1 MCGGTRNPSS
11 KFLPNQRPRTLRIAL
26 SLRYADHDS
35 RDFLVDAEQE
45 STVGDLLRRMGADD
59 TGTAYGNE
67 RVWVSGREVR
77 FDWSLREAGVR
88 PGTVFDVLAFPPSS
102 EQAAGLLDVGIAS
115 GLGAGT
121 TIRLGPGEHAIGG
134 RRLAPVPDGALIIQ
148 VDVAMRTRVRTTSP
162 GIHAQLG
169 GAPLTEEFT
178 DWPPDAQLVIADSLL
193 ATRPVTDSDAVLEP
207 DFEAGG
213 LDFNR
218 PPRTLRVPAQGEFR
232 IPAPPAAPQA
242 SALPWLGAMVPV
254 LGAVVTAVAF
264 HSYVFLVIAG
274 LSPIVAMTDAL
285 TGRRRGRRGHRALLA
300 EYDATVARIE
310 ADIAAGNVAERVSL
324 RASAPSA
331 VDLGRIASVPESRLW
346 ERRFADDD
354 YLLLRA
360 GTGDVPSSVTVDDA
374 REALEHRRRLPA
386 TLNDVPLAISL
397 KMAGVLG
404 VAGAHP
410 RTRPLAKWLLAQ
422 VAVLQSPRD
431 VQVVLLAA
439 RQNGAEWGWAAW
451 LPHLAP
457 AFGQD
462 SRSTIGNDAETIG
475 RRVAELG
482 RLLSERQTQAASAPG
497 RNIRLGPDVVVL
509 WDGARRLRSYPGVSA
524 ILRDGPDVGIYSICV
539 DDDER
544 SLPEEATAVVVAH
557 ADGSADLRRSP
568 QDIKHKTRLD
578 AVGHDWFERTARALA
593 PIRDTGGD
601 EDDALPQAARLTEVL
616 ELEPVGPEQF
626 LSRWASAAR
635 STRATMGVSFDGPF
649 SIDLVVD
656 GPHGLVAG
664 TTGSGK
670 SELLQTIVASLA
682 VANRP
687 DAMNFVLVD
696 YKGGAAFKD
705 AVHLPHTVGMVTDLD
720 AHLVE
725 RALTSLG
732 AELTRREHM
741 LAAVGAKDIEDY
753 VEASSRRYAEPMP
766 RLLIVIDEFASM
778 VRELPDFVAGL
789 VNIAQ
794 RGRSLGIHL
803 ILATQRPSGVV
814 SGDIRANTNLRI
826 SLRVTDAADSTD
838 IIGAADAAR
847 ISASTPGRA
856 YVRLGHASLIP
867 FQAARV
873 GGRSKLAASTGPR
886 RVPPPFV
893 APLSWATAGYPLP
906 AAPRQDAQDGED
918 TDLTRLVQA
927 ARDAA
932 SRLQLP
938 PNHSPWLPAL
948 PDAVTRG
955 DLLAAPALLEPDD
968 GALPAVPWALGDVPS
983 EQAQR
988 PVTISLSKFGHL
1000 FIAGASRT
1008 GRSQALRTIAGSLA
1022 DAISTAD
1029 LHLFGI
1035 DMGNG
1040 ALLPL
1045 TRLPQTG
1052 AVVQRSERERLTR
1065 LFDRLQ
1071 AELTRR
1077 QEMFGR
1083 LGVADI
1089 GEQRRQA
1096 GPGDRLPHLVLLLD
1110 RWENFISSY
1119 ADLDGGAYV
1128 ERVLTFL
1135 REGAGAGLHLVL
1147 AGDRSLL
1154 SGRIGVLTD
1163 DKWVLR
1169 FAERG
1174 DYSMADLNPRKLPE
1188 RIPDGRM
1195 LRATTGQE
1203 AQIALLAPD
1212 PSATAQAGALDE
1224 IGARARDRDRNVPL
1238 GLRPMRVDLL
1248 PSTLTWDEAAQY
1260 PAEPHEKPLWALLG
1274 IGGDQLTAVGTDLAG
1289 AAPTFL
1295 IAGPPRSGRSNLLA
1309 VMTRSLLDAG
1319 AETVLL
1325 LPRRS
1330 PLEQIYT
1337 GVPGVRAIFT
1347 GTETPADKLQAAL
1360 QTDAGPAVLL
1370 IDDGEL
1376 VRDSSELTFLRGW
1389 IRSAGSA
1396 GGAVVL
1402 CGNSAEVGGGF
1413 SGWQTDI
1420 RNNQRGALLSP
1431 RNPFDGDLLGVRLP
1445 RSLTSGPVTPGRA
1458 LVHRGDGEFLT
1469 LQVPRLVE

>member
-1 MCGGTRNPSS
+1 MRRGPHAFFDAFTD
-11 KFLPNQRPRTLRIAL
+11 QRPRNLRIAL
-26 SLRYADHDS
+26 SLRYADDDS

-59 TGTAYGNE
+59 AGAAHGGE
-67 RVWVSGREVR
+67 RVWVADREVR
-77 FDWSLREAGVR
+77 YDSSLREAGVR
-88 PGTVFDVLAFPPSS
+88 QGAVFDVRGLPRSS
-102 EQAAGLLDVGIAS
+102 ESAAGMLDVGIAS
-115 GLGAGT
+115 GPGAGN

-134 RRLAPVPDGALIIQ
+134 RLAPIPEGALIIQ

-162 GIHAQLG
+162 GIRAQIG
-169 GAPLTEEFT
+169 GIALTEEFT
-178 DWPPDAQLVIADSLL
+178 AWPPDAQLVIADSLL

-218 PPRTLRVPAQGEFR
+218 PPRTLRVPAKGEFR
-232 IPAPPAAPQA
+232 IPAPPTAPQA

-274 LSPIVAMTDAL
+274 LSPIVVITNTL
-285 TGRRRGRRGHRALLA
+285 TGRRQGRRGHRSLLA
-300 EYDATVARIE
+300 EYEATVARIE
-310 ADIAAGNVAERVSL
+310 ADIDAGNVAERVSL
-324 RASAPSA
+324 QTSAPSA

-360 GTGDVPSSVTVDDA
+360 GTGDVPSSVIVDDA
-374 REALEHRRRLPA
+374 REELEHRRRLPA

-397 KMAGVLG
+397 KTAGVLG
-404 VAGAHP
+404 VAGASA
-410 RTRPLAKWLLAQ
+410 RARPVVKWLLAQ

-431 VQVVLLAA
+431 VQIVLLTA
-439 RQNGAEWGWAAW
+439 RQNGAEWGWTAW

-462 SRSTIGNDAETIG
+462 ARSTIGNDAETIG

-482 RLLSERQTQAASAPG
+482 RLLSERQTQASSAPG
-497 RNIRLGPDVVVL
+497 RHIRLGPDVVVF
-509 WDGARRLRSYPGVSA
+509 WDGARRLRSYPGAAA
-524 ILRDGPDVGIYSICV
+524 ILRDGPGVGIYSICI
-539 DDDER
+539 DDGER
-544 SLPEEATAVVVAH
+544 SLPEEATAVVVVH

-568 QDIKHKTRLD
+568 QDINHKTRLD
-578 AVGHDWFERTARALA
+578 VIGQDWFERTARALA

-616 ELEPVGPEQF
+616 ELEPVGPGQL
-626 LSRWASAAR
+626 LSRWAGAAR
-635 STRATMGVSFDGPF
+635 STRATLGVSFDGPF
-649 SIDLVVD
+649 SVDLVVD

-705 AVHLPHTVGMVTDLD
+705 AVRLPHTVGMVTDLD

-741 LAAVGAKDIEDY
+741 LAAVGAKDIDDY
-753 VEASSRRYAEPMP
+753 VEASSRRHAEPMP

-826 SLRVTDAADSTD
+826 SLRVTDAADSSD
-838 IIGAADAAR
+838 IIGASDAAQ

-873 GGRSKLAASTGPR
+873 GGRSKVAAATGPR
-886 RVPPPFV
+886 LVPPPFV

-918 TDLTRLVQA
+918 TDLTRLVHA
-927 ARDAA
+927 ARDAV

-938 PNHSPWLPAL
+938 PNHSPWLPPL
-948 PDAVTRG
+948 PDSVTRG
-955 DLLAAPALLEPDD
+955 DLLAAPTRLEPDD

-988 PVTISLSKFGHL
+988 PVTVSLSKFGHL

-1110 RWENFISSY
+1110 RWENFTSSY

-1135 REGAGAGLHLVL
+1135 REGVGVGLHLVL

-1174 DYSMADLNPRKLPE
+1174 DYAMADLNPRKLPE

-1224 IGARARDRDRNVPL
+1224 IAVRARDRDRDVPL

-1260 PAEPHEKPLWALLG
+1260 PAEPHEKPLWAMLG

-1289 AAPTFL
+1289 TAPTFL

-1330 PLEQIYT
+1330 PLERIYT

-1347 GTETPADKLQAAL
+1347 GTETPADELQAAL
-1360 QTDAGPAVLL
+1360 QTDAGPVVLF

-1376 VRDSSELTFLRGW
+1376 VRDSSGLTFLRGW
-1389 IRSAGSA
+1389 IRSAGGA

-1402 CGNSAEVGGGF
+1402 GGNSAEVGGGF

>member
-1 MCGGTRNPSS
+1 
-11 KFLPNQRPRTLRIAL
+11 LRIAL
-26 SLRYADHDS
+26 SLRYADDDS

-45 STVGDLLRRMGADD
+45 STVGDLLRRMGADG
-59 TGTAYGNE
+59 TGAADGDE
-67 RVWVSGREVR
+67 RVWVTGRELPY
-77 FDWSLREAGVR
+77 DSPLREAGVR
-88 PGTVFDVLAFPPSS
+88 QGAVFDVRGLPQSS
-102 EQAAGLLDVGIAS
+102 EPTAGMLDVGIAS
-115 GLGAGT
+115 GPGAGN

-134 RRLAPVPDGALIIQ
+134 RLAPVPEGALIIQ
-148 VDVAMRTRVRTTSP
+148 VDVAMRARVRTTSP
-162 GIHAQLG
+162 GIRAEIG
-169 GAPLTEEFT
+169 GTPLTAEFT
-178 DWPPDAQLVIADSLL
+178 GWPSDAQLVISDSLL
-193 ATRPVTDSDAVLEP
+193 ATRPVTDSVAVLEP
-207 DFEAGG
+207 DFEAGAF
-213 LDFNR
+213 DFNR
-218 PPRTLRVPAQGEFR
+218 PPRAVRVPAQREFR
-232 IPAPPAAPQA
+232 IPAPPAAPQP
-242 SALPWLGAMVPV
+242 SALPWVGALVPV
-254 LGAVVTAVAF
+254 LGAVVTAIAF
-264 HSYVFLVIAG
+264 HSYAFLAIAA
-274 LSPIVAMTDAL
+274 LSPILVISNTL
-285 TGRRRGRRGHRALLA
+285 TARRQGRRGHRSLMA
-300 EYDATVARIE
+300 EYEATVARIE
-310 ADIAAGNVAERVSL
+310 ADIDAGNVAERISL
-324 RASAPSA
+324 LTSAPSA

-360 GTGDVPSSVTVDDA
+360 GTGDVPSSVIVDDA
-374 REALEHRRRLPA
+374 REELEYRRRLPA

-397 KMAGVLG
+397 KAAGVLG
-404 VAGAHP
+404 VAGAP
-410 RTRPLAKWLLAQ
+410 TRTRPLVKWLLAQ

-431 VQVVLLAA
+431 AQIILLTAG
-439 RQNGAEWGWAAW
+439 QNGAEWGWTAW

-462 SRSTIGNDAETIG
+462 ARSTIGNDAETIG

-482 RLLSERQTQAASAPG
+482 RLLSERQARASSVPG
-497 RNIRLGPDVVVL
+497 RHIRPGPDVVVF
-509 WDGARRLRSYPGVSA
+509 WDGARRLRSYPGAVA
-524 ILRDGPDVGIYSICV
+524 ILRDGPEAGIYSICV

-544 SLPEEATAVVVAH
+544 SLPQEAAAVVVVH

-568 QDIKHKTRLD
+568 QDINHKTRLD
-578 AVGHDWFERTARALA
+578 VIGQDWFERTARALA
-593 PIRDTGGD
+593 PIRDSGGD

-626 LSRWASAAR
+626 RSRWAGAPR
-635 STRATMGVSFDGPF
+635 STRATLGVSFDGPF
-649 SIDLVVD
+649 SVDLVVD

-705 AVHLPHTVGMVTDLD
+705 AVRLPHTVGMVTDLD

-741 LAAVGAKDIEDY
+741 LAAVGAKDIDDY
-753 VEASSRRYAEPMP
+753 FEARSRRDAEPMP

-826 SLRVTDAADSTD
+826 SLRVTDAADSSD
-838 IIGAADAAR
+838 IISAPDAAQ

-873 GGRSKLAASTGPR
+873 GGRSKAAAATGPR
-886 RVPPPFV
+886 PVPAPFV

-906 AAPRQDAQDGED
+906 AAPRQDAQDGEE
-918 TDLTRLVQA
+918 TDLSRLVDA
-927 ARDAA
+927 ARDAV
-932 SRLQLP
+932 SGLGLP
-938 PNHSPWLPAL
+938 ANHSPWLPPL
-948 PDAVTRG
+948 PDSVTRD
-955 DLLAAPALLEPDD
+955 DLRAAAASPESDD
-968 GALPAVPWALGDVPS
+968 GALPAVPWALGDLPG

-988 PVTISLSKFGHL
+988 PVTVSLSKFGHL

-1110 RWENFISSY
+1110 RWENFTSSY
-1119 ADLDGGAYV
+1119 ADLDGGAFV

-1169 FAERG
+1169 FAERS

-1188 RIPDGRM
+1188 RIPDGRI

-1212 PSATAQAGALDE
+1212 PAASAQAAALAE
-1224 IGARARDRDRNVPL
+1224 IGARARDRDRTVPP
-1238 GLRPMRVDLL
+1238 GLRPLRVDLL
-1248 PSTLTWDEAAQY
+1248 PSTLTWEEAAQY
-1260 PAEPHEKPLWALLG
+1260 PVEPHEEPLWAMLG
-1274 IGGDQLTAVGTDLAG
+1274 VGGDQLTSVGADLAG
-1289 AAPTFL
+1289 TAATFL

-1330 PLEQIYT
+1330 PLESIFT
-1337 GVPGVRAIFT
+1337 KVPGVRAIFT
-1347 GTETPADKLQAAL
+1347 GTQTPADELRAAL
-1360 QTDAGPAVLL
+1360 QTGAGPVVLV

-1376 VRDSSELTFLRGW
+1376 VRDSSELTFLREW
-1389 IRSAGSA
+1389 IRSAAGA

-1402 CGNSAEVGGGF
+1402 GGNAAEVGGGF

-1445 RSLTSGPVTPGRA
+1445 RSLTTGPVTPGRA
-1458 LVHRGDGEFLT
+1458 LVHRGGDELLT

>member
-1 MCGGTRNPSS
+1 VRRGPHDFFAASTD
-11 KFLPNQRPRTLRIAL
+11 QRPGNLRIAL
-26 SLRYADHDS
+26 SLRNADDDS
-35 RDFLVDAEQE
+35 RDFLVVAEQE
-45 STVGDLLRRMGADD
+45 STVGDLLRQMGADG
-59 TGTAYGNE
+59 TGTANGFE
-67 RVWVSGREVR
+67 RVWATGREVR
-77 FDWSLREAGVR
+77 YDSSLREAGVR
-88 PGTVFDVLAFPPSS
+88 QGMVLDVRALPQSAEP
-102 EQAAGLLDVGIAS
+102 AAGMLDVGIAS
-115 GLGAGT
+115 GPGAGNI
-121 TIRLGPGEHAIGG
+121 IRLGPGEHAIGG
-134 RRLAPVPDGALIIQ
+134 RLAPVPEGSLIIQ
-148 VDVAMRTRVRTTSP
+148 VGVAMRTRVRTTSP
-162 GIHAQLG
+162 GIRAQFG
-169 GAPLTEEFT
+169 GTPLTEEFT
-178 DWPPDAQLVIADSLL
+178 AWPPDAQLVIFDSVL

-207 DFEAGG
+207 DFEAGSF
-213 LDFNR
+213 DFNR
-218 PPRTLRVPAQGEFR
+218 PPRAVRVPAKGEFR
-232 IPAPPAAPQA
+232 IPAPPAAPRP
-242 SALPWLGAMVPV
+242 SALPWVGALVPV
-254 LGAVVTAVAF
+254 LGALVTAILF
-264 HSYVFLVIAG
+264 HSYEFLAIAA
-274 LSPIVAMTDAL
+274 LSPVVVVSNTL
-285 TGRRRGRRGHRALLA
+285 TARRRGKRGHRSLMA
-300 EYDATVARIE
+300 EYEATVARIE
-310 ADIAAGNVAERVSL
+310 ADIDADNVAERISL
-324 RASAPSA
+324 LRSAPSA

-346 ERRFADDD
+346 ERRYADDD

-360 GTGDVPSSVTVDDA
+360 GTGDVPSSVIVDDA
-374 REALEHRRRLPA
+374 REELEYRRRLPV
-386 TLNDVPLAISL
+386 TLNDVPLTISL
-397 KMAGVLG
+397 KTAGVVG
-404 VAGAHP
+404 IAGP
-410 RTRPLAKWLLAQ
+410 FTRTRPLAEWFLAQ
-422 VAVLQSPRD
+422 VAIQQSPRD
-431 VQVVLLAA
+431 VQIVILAA
-439 RQNGAEWGWAAW
+439 GRNGAEWGWAAW

-462 SRSTIGNDAETIG
+462 TRSTIGNDAETIG
-475 RRVAELG
+475 RRVAELN
-482 RLLSERQTQAASAPG
+482 RLLSERLNRASGP
-497 RNIRLGPDVVVL
+497 RVRLGPAVVVF
-509 WDGARRLRSYPGVSA
+509 WDGARRLRSYPGAAA
-524 ILRDGPDVGIYSICV
+524 ILRDGPDVGIYSVCI
-539 DDDER
+539 DDNER
-544 SLPEEATAVVVAH
+544 SLPEEATAVVVVH

-568 QDIKHKTRLD
+568 QDINHKTRLD
-578 AVGHDWFERTARALA
+578 VIGQDWFERTARALA
-593 PIRDTGGD
+593 PIRDAGGD

-626 LSRWASAAR
+626 LSRWAGAAR
-635 STRATMGVSFDGPF
+635 STRAMLGVSLDGPF

-705 AVHLPHTVGMVTDLD
+705 AVRLPHTVGMVTDLD

-741 LAAVGAKDIEDY
+741 LAAVGAKDIDDY
-753 VEASSRRYAEPMP
+753 LEVSSRRSGEPMP

-778 VRELPDFVAGL
+778 VRELPDFVTGL

-826 SLRVTDAADSTD
+826 SLRVTDAADSSD
-838 IIGAADAAR
+838 IIGVPDAAK

-856 YVRLGHASLIP
+856 YVSLGHSSLIP

-873 GGRSKLAASTGPR
+873 GGRSKVAVSTGPR
-886 RVPPPFV
+886 PVPPPFV
-893 APLSWATAGYPLP
+893 APLSWMTVGYPLP
-906 AAPRQDAQDGED
+906 AAPRQDVQDGEE
-918 TDLTRLVQA
+918 TDLTRLVRA
-927 ARDAA
+927 AREAA
-932 SRLQLP
+932 SSLGLA
-938 PNHSPWLPAL
+938 PNHSPWLPPL
-948 PDAVTRG
+948 PDSVTRG
-955 DLLAAPALLEPDD
+955 DLPAAPGGLEPDD
-968 GALPAVPWALGDVPS
+968 GALPAVPWALGDLPG

-988 PVTISLSKFGHL
+988 PVTLSLSKFGHL
-1000 FIAGASRT
+1000 FVAGASRT

-1096 GPGDRLPHLVLLLD
+1096 DPGDRLPHLVLLLD
-1110 RWENFISSY
+1110 RWENFTSSY
-1119 ADLDGGAYV
+1119 AELDGGAFV

-1174 DYSMADLNPRKLPE
+1174 DYGMAGLNPRKLPE

-1203 AQIALLAPD
+1203 AQIALLASD
-1212 PSATAQAGALDE
+1212 PSASAQAEALGE
-1224 IGARARDRDRNVPL
+1224 IARRARDRDRDVPP

-1248 PSTLTWDEAAQY
+1248 PSTLTWEEAAQY
-1260 PAEPHEKPLWALLG
+1260 PAEPYEKPLWAMLG

-1289 AAPTFL
+1289 TATFL

-1319 AETVLL
+1319 AEIVLL

-1330 PLEQIYT
+1330 PLEPIFT

-1347 GTETPADKLQAAL
+1347 GTETPADELRAAL
-1360 QTDAGPAVLL
+1360 QTDAGPVVLV
-1370 IDDGEL
+1370 IDDGEAL
-1376 VRDSSELTFLRGW
+1376 RDSSELTFLRGW
-1389 IRSAGSA
+1389 IRSAAGA

-1402 CGNSAEVGGGF
+1402 AGNTAEVGGGF

-1431 RNPFDGDLLGVRLP
+1431 RSPFDGDLLGVRLP
-1445 RSLTSGPVTPGRA
+1445 RSVTSGPVTPGRV
-1458 LVHRGDGEFLT
+1458 LLHRGGSELLT
-1469 LQVPRLVE
+1469 LQVPRIVE

>member
-1 MCGGTRNPSS
+1 
-11 KFLPNQRPRTLRIAL
+11 LRIAL
-26 SLRYADHDS
+26 SLRYADDDS
-35 RDFLVDAEQE
+35 RDFLVDADQE
-45 STVGDLLRRMGADD
+45 STVGDLLSRMGVGDPGAAYDD
-59 TGTAYGNE
+59 R
-67 RVWVSGREVR
+67 RVWANGHEVR
-77 FDWSLREAGVR
+77 YGSSLREAGIRQGSVFEVR
-88 PGTVFDVLAFPPSS
+88 TFPRAS
-102 EQAAGLLDVGIAS
+102 EPAAGMLDVGIAS
-115 GLGAGT
+115 GPGAGN
-121 TIRLGPGEHAIGG
+121 IVRLGPGEHVIAGG
-134 RRLAPVPDGALIIQ
+134 LAPVPDGALIIQ
-148 VDVAMRTRVRTTSP
+148 VDVTMRARVRATSP
-162 GIHAQLG
+162 GVRAQIG
-169 GAPLTEEFT
+169 GTPLTEEFT
-178 DWPPDAQLVIADSLL
+178 DWPPGEQLVISGSLL
-193 ATRPVTDSDAVLEP
+193 ATRPVIDSDAVLEP
-207 DFEAGG
+207 DSEVGG
-213 LDFNR
+213 FDFNR
-218 PPRTLRVPAQGEFR
+218 PPRTMPAPAKSEFR
-232 IPAPPAAPQA
+232 IPAPPAPPQP
-242 SALPWLGAMVPV
+242 SALPWVGALVPV
-254 LGAVVTAVAF
+254 LGAVVTAFAF
-264 HSYVFLVIAG
+264 HSYAFLAIAALSPVVVIAN
-274 LSPIVAMTDAL
+274 TL
-285 TGRRRGRRGHRALLA
+285 TARRQGKRGYRSQAA
-300 EYDATVARIE
+300 EYEATVARIE
-310 ADIAAGNVAERVSL
+310 ADIDAGNAAERVSL
-324 RASAPSA
+324 LTSAPSA

-346 ERRFADDD
+346 ERRYSDDD

-360 GTGDVPSSVTVDDA
+360 GTGDVPSSVIVDDA
-374 REALEHRRRLPA
+374 REELEYRRRLPA
-386 TLNDVPLAISL
+386 TLHDVPLAISL
-397 KMAGVLG
+397 KTAGVMG
-404 VAGAHP
+404 VAGPIARILP
-410 RTRPLAKWLLAQ
+410 VAEWLLAQ

-431 VQVVLLAA
+431 VQIVLLTTGHT
-439 RQNGAEWGWAAW
+439 GAEWGWTAW

-457 AFGQD
+457 SFGQD
-462 SRSTIGNDAETIG
+462 ARCVTGNDAETIG

-482 RLLSERQTQAASAPG
+482 RLLSERQTQASLTPG
-497 RNIRLGPDVVVL
+497 RRVRLGPDVVVF
-509 WDGARRLRSYPGVSA
+509 WDGARRLRSYPGVAA
-524 ILRDGPDVGIYSICV
+524 ILRDGPDVGIYGVCV
-539 DDDER
+539 DDNER
-544 SLPEEATAVVVAH
+544 SLPEEAAAVVVVH

-568 QDIKHKTRLD
+568 QDINHKTRLD
-578 AVGHDWFERTARALA
+578 VVGQDWFERTARALA
-593 PIRDTGGD
+593 PVRDAGGD

-616 ELEPVGPEQF
+616 GLEPVGPEQF
-626 LSRWASAAR
+626 LSRWAGAAP
-635 STRATMGVSFDGPF
+635 STRTTLGVSFDGPF
-649 SIDLVVD
+649 AIDLVTD

-705 AVHLPHTVGMVTDLD
+705 AVRLPHTVGMVTDLD

-753 VEASSRRYAEPMP
+753 FEARARSGAEPMP

-814 SGDIRANTNLRI
+814 SGEIRSNTNLRI
-826 SLRVTDAADSTD
+826 SLRVTDVADSND
-838 IIGAADAAR
+838 IIGTSDAAQ
-847 ISASTPGRA
+847 ISASAPGRA

-867 FQAARV
+867 FQTARV
-873 GGRSKLAASTGPR
+873 GGRSKAATGPR
-886 RVPPPFV
+886 RAPAPFI
-893 APLSWATAGYPLP
+893 APLSWASVGYPLP
-906 AAPRQDAQDGED
+906 ASPLNDAEDGEE
-918 TDLTRLVQA
+918 TDLTRLVRA
-927 ARDAA
+927 ARDAVGT
-932 SRLQLP
+932 LGLP
-938 PNHSPWLPAL
+938 ANHSPWLPPL
-948 PDAVTRG
+948 PESVTRR
-955 DLLAAPALLEPDD
+955 DLLAMSKWHEPADGLPD
-968 GALPAVPWALGDVPS
+968 VPWALGDLPG

-988 PVTISLSKFGHL
+988 PVTLSLSTFGHL

-1008 GRSQALRTIAGSLA
+1008 GRSQALRTIAAGLA
-1022 DAISTAD
+1022 AGVSTAD
-1029 LHLFGI
+1029 VHLFGI

-1052 AVVQRSERERLTR
+1052 AIVQRSERERLTR

-1096 GPGDRLPHLVLLLD
+1096 APGDRLPHLVLLLD
-1110 RWENFISSY
+1110 RWENYTSSY
-1119 ADLDGGAYV
+1119 GEIDGGAFV
-1128 ERVLTFL
+1128 ERVHTFL
-1135 REGAGAGLHLVL
+1135 REGAGAGLHLIL

-1169 FAERG
+1169 FADRS
-1174 DYSMADLNPRKLPE
+1174 DYGMADLNPRKLPE

-1212 PSATAQAGALDE
+1212 PSASAQAEALAE
-1224 IGARARDRDRNVPL
+1224 IAVRARDRDQSVPP

-1248 PSTLTWDEAAQY
+1248 PANLTWDEAADY
-1260 PAEPHEKPLWALLG
+1260 PAEPHEKPLWAMIG
-1274 IGGDQLTAVGTDLAG
+1274 VGGDQLTAVGTDLG
-1289 AAPTFL
+1289 TAPTFL

-1319 AETVLL
+1319 TEVVLL

-1330 PLEQIYT
+1330 PLEPIFT
-1337 GVPGVRAIFT
+1337 GAPGIRAIFT
-1347 GTETPADKLQAAL
+1347 GTETPADELQAAL
-1360 QTDAGPAVLL
+1360 STDAGPAVLV

-1376 VRDSSELTFLRGW
+1376 VRDLSETAFLRGW
-1389 IRSAGSA
+1389 IRGAADS
-1396 GGAVVL
+1396 GGGIIL
-1402 CGNSAEVGGGF
+1402 GGNTAEVGGGF

-1431 RNPFDGDLLGVRLP
+1431 RNPFDGDLLGVRLS
-1445 RSLTSGPVTPGRA
+1445 RSVTNGPVMPGRA
-1458 LVHRGDGEFLT
+1458 LVHRGDGELLT